1 MVISRHDIGPKYF
14 SVHMLR
20 HLSLGF
26 IRTHILFHAA
36 ESPVYGLALMAE
48 LGRHGYRVGPG
59 TLYPILHGLEQERL
73 LRREDEVV
81 EGKVRKYY
89 RITPAGRRTLARAQT
104 QLQELVEEV
113 LPPSRSKVFKGN
125 RRRRNGT

>member
-1 MVISRHDIGPKYF
+1 MSRRDIGVQCFPA
-14 SVHMLR
+14 HMLR

-36 ESPVYGLALMAE
+36 EGPVYGTALMVE

-59 TLYPILHGLEQERL
+59 TLYPILHGLEQKGL

-89 RITPAGRRTLARAQT
+89 RTTPAGRRTLARAEV
-104 QLQELVEEV
+104 QLRELVEEV
-113 LPPSRSKVFKGN
+113 LPSSRSRVST
-125 RRRRNGT
+125 RSLRSRNGK